1 MVQGNGR
8 VACCSAQVLSNI
20 SWGGHVKIWSAET
33 KKQFDCRVQDV
44 GLYSSSFLGFR
55 GLVLTEKL
63 VQDQKVNKHFQG
75 SVGELSFTIQI
86 LLLIQSDQ
94 RITLSSILTNIL
106 LSLSVHFFFL
116 HLSLIYGQRGWIP
129 VGISPEQV
137 FTCMYHSIN
146 TVIERRRVL
155 AFLNVVK
162 VWVFLSDMK
171 ISSIFYGV
179 LLLALI
185 MKQAYVFRKRSI
197 VCL

>member
-1 MVQGNGR
+1 M
-8 VACCSAQVLSNI
+8 
-20 SWGGHVKIWSAET
+20 
-33 KKQFDCRVQDV
+33 
-44 GLYSSSFLGFR
+44 
-55 GLVLTEKL
+55 
-63 VQDQKVNKHFQG
+63 
-75 SVGELSFTIQI
+75 
-86 LLLIQSDQ
+86 
-94 RITLSSILTNIL
+94 
-106 LSLSVHFFFL
+106 
-116 HLSLIYGQRGWIP
+116 
-129 VGISPEQV
+129 GISPEQV